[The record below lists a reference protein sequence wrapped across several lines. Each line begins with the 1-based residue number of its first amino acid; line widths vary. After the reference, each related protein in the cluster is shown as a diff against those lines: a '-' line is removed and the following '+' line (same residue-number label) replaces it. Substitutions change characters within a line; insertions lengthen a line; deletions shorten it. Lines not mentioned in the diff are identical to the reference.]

1 MIYCENCGK
10 QLEEN
15 ARFCTSCGASYQ
27 TNDDGNSVSENHE
40 ECQETTTQPEP
51 TTEEKLQQATAT
63 IDAVAQKLGNTTDH
77 TSDFS
82 KTDIE
87 ANKGPALLSYFGLL
101 VLIPIFAAKHSP
113 YARYHANQGLVLF
126 VGMLVWAVI
135 DGAVTALLRALLGNA
150 LGLWGMYSL
159 CGTALNI
166 VYAGFSILAVIGII
180 NVLNERAKELPII
193 GKYKLLR

>member
-15 ARFCTSCGASYQ
+15 TKFCTSCGASYQ

-51 TTEEKLQQATAT
+51 TAEEKLQQATAT

-87 ANKGPALLSYFGLL
+87 ANKGTALLSYFGLL

-126 VGMLVWAVI
+126 LGMLVWGII
-135 DGAVTALLRALLGNA
+135 DGVVTALLRALLGNA
-150 LGLWGMYSL
+150 LGLWSLYSL

-166 VYAGFSILAVIGII
+166 VYVGFSVLAVIGII

>member
-1 MIYCENCGK
+1 M
-10 QLEEN
+10 
-15 ARFCTSCGASYQ
+15 
-27 TNDDGNSVSENHE
+27 
-40 ECQETTTQPEP
+40 
-51 TTEEKLQQATAT
+51 
-63 IDAVAQKLGNTTDH
+63 AQKLGNTTDH

-193 GKYKLLR
+193 GKYKILK

>member
-1 MIYCENCGK
+1 MAYCENCGK
-10 QLEEN
+10 QLEDS
-15 ARFCTSCGASYQ
+15 AKFCTSCGASYKN
-27 TNDDGNSVSENHE
+27 NDS
-40 ECQETTTQPEP
+40 ETTVAENQEESQDVVSQPEP
-51 TTEEKLQQATAT
+51 TAEEKLQQATAT
-63 IDAVAQKLGNTTDH
+63 IDTVAQKLGNTTDN

-101 VLIPIFAAKHSP
+101 VLVPIFVAKHSP

-126 VGMLVWAVI
+126 VGMLVWGIIEGV
-135 DGAVTALLRALLGNA
+135 VTALLRALLGNA
-150 LGLWGMYSL
+150 LGLWGIYSL

-166 VYAGFSILAVIGII
+166 VYVGFSVLAVIGII

>member
-27 TNDDGNSVSENHE
+27 TNDDGNSVSENHG
-40 ECQETTTQPEP
+40 ECQETKTQPEP

-193 GKYKLLR
+193 GKYKILK

>member
-193 GKYKLLR
+193 GKYKILK

>member
-27 TNDDGNSVSENHE
+27 TNDEENSTSENLKE
-40 ECQETTTQPEP
+40 SLETTTQPEP

-63 IDAVAQKLGNTTDH
+63 IDAVAQKLGNTTYY

-193 GKYKLLR
+193 GKYKILK

>member
-40 ECQETTTQPEP
+40 ECQETKTQPEP

-193 GKYKLLR
+193 GKYKILK

>member
-1 MIYCENCGK
+1 MTYCENCGK
-10 QLEEN
+10 QLEESVK
-15 ARFCTSCGASYQ
+15 FCTSCGASYQ
-27 TNDDGNSVSENHE
+27 TNDEENSTSENLKE
-40 ECQETTTQPEP
+40 SQEITNQTEP
-51 TTEEKLQQATAT
+51 TAEEKLQQATVT
-63 IDAVAQKLGNTTDH
+63 IDAVTQKLGNTTDH

-166 VYAGFSILAVIGII
+166 IYAGFSILAVIGII

-193 GKYKLLR
+193 GKYKILK

>member
-40 ECQETTTQPEP
+40 ECQETTIQPEP

-193 GKYKLLR
+193 GKYKILK

>member
-63 IDAVAQKLGNTTDH
+63 IDAVAQKLGNTTDY

-193 GKYKLLR
+193 GKYKILK

>member
-15 ARFCTSCGASYQ
+15 ARFCTSCGTSYQ

-166 VYAGFSILAVIGII
+166 IYAGFSILAVIGII

-193 GKYKLLR
+193 GKYKILK

>member
-1 MIYCENCGK
+1 MAYCENCGK

-15 ARFCTSCGASYQ
+15 ARFCTSCGTSYQ

-166 VYAGFSILAVIGII
+166 IYAGFSILAVIGII

-193 GKYKLLR
+193 GKYKILK

>member
-63 IDAVAQKLGNTTDH
+63 IDAVAQKLGDTTDH

-101 VLIPIFAAKHSP
+101 VLVPIFVAKHSP

-126 VGMLVWAVI
+126 VGMLVWGII
-135 DGAVTALLRALLGNA
+135 DGVVTALLRALLGNA
-150 LGLWGMYSL
+150 LGLWGIYSL

-166 VYAGFSILAVIGII
+166 VYVGFSVLAVIGII

-193 GKYKLLR
+193 GKYKILK

>member
-27 TNDDGNSVSENHE
+27 TNDDGNSVSENHV

-193 GKYKLLR
+193 GKYKILK

>member
-27 TNDDGNSVSENHE
+27 TNDNGNSVSENHE
-40 ECQETTTQPEP
+40 ECQETTTQPDP

-193 GKYKLLR
+193 GKYKILK

>member
-1 MIYCENCGK
+1 MAYCENCGK
-10 QLEEN
+10 QLEESVK
-15 ARFCTSCGASYQ
+15 FCTSCGASYQ
-27 TNDDGNSVSENHE
+27 TNDEENSTSENLNE
-40 ECQETTTQPEP
+40 SQ
-51 TTEEKLQQATAT
+51 
-63 IDAVAQKLGNTTDH
+63 VTTDH

-101 VLIPIFAAKHSP
+101 VLVPIFVAKHSP

-126 VGMLVWAVI
+126 VGMLVWGII
-135 DGAVTALLRALLGNA
+135 DGVVTALLRALLGNA
-150 LGLWGMYSL
+150 LGLWEIYSL

-166 VYAGFSILAVIGII
+166 VYVGFSVLAVIGII

>member
-27 TNDDGNSVSENHE
+27 TNDDGNSVSENHV

-166 VYAGFSILAVIGII
+166 IYAGFSILAVIGII

>member
-27 TNDDGNSVSENHE
+27 TNDEENSTSENLKE
-40 ECQETTTQPEP
+40 SQETTTQPEP

-101 VLIPIFAAKHSP
+101 VLVPIFAAKHSP

-166 VYAGFSILAVIGII
+166 IYAGFSILAVIGII

-193 GKYKLLR
+193 GKYKILK

>member
-27 TNDDGNSVSENHE
+27 TNDEENSVSENHE

-166 VYAGFSILAVIGII
+166 IYAGFSILAVIGII

-193 GKYKLLR
+193 GKYKILK

>member
-1 MIYCENCGK
+1 M
-10 QLEEN
+10 
-15 ARFCTSCGASYQ
+15 
-27 TNDDGNSVSENHE
+27 SENHE
-40 ECQETTTQPEP
+40 ECQETTTQPGP

-193 GKYKLLR
+193 GKYKILK

>member
-27 TNDDGNSVSENHE
+27 TNDNGNSVSENHE
-40 ECQETTTQPEP
+40 ECQETTTQPDP

-87 ANKGPALLSYFGLL
+87 ANNGPALLSYFGLL

-193 GKYKLLR
+193 GKYKILK

>member
-1 MIYCENCGK
+1 MAYCENCGK

-166 VYAGFSILAVIGII
+166 IYAGFSILAVIGII

-193 GKYKLLR
+193 GKYKILK

>member
-40 ECQETTTQPEP
+40 ECQETTIQPEP

-166 VYAGFSILAVIGII
+166 IYAGFSILAVIGII

-193 GKYKLLR
+193 GKYKILK

>member
-101 VLIPIFAAKHSP
+101 VLVPIFVAKHSP

-193 GKYKLLR
+193 GKYKILK

>member
-166 VYAGFSILAVIGII
+166 IYAGFSILAVIGII

-193 GKYKLLR
+193 GKYKILK